1 MTLLM
6 HAYRGVCI
14 ITNLRSTAHTVCQGL
29 MTDIIKIDTQ
39 RVIEVMSTRD
49 DPRIGII
56 IALWKDLRQGVIIP
70 VNQPRQ
76 TEEGSIIILRNI
88 VKIMKKIEQ
97 TIMQEMM
104 RENENA
110 TSL

>member
-1 MTLLM
+1 MQKAT
-6 HAYRGVCI
+6 G
-14 ITNLRSTAHTVCQGL
+14 
-29 MTDIIKIDTQ
+29 
-39 RVIEVMSTRD
+39 VMSTRD
-49 DPRIGII
+49 DPLIGIV
-56 IALWKDLRQGVIIP
+56 IAPWKGLWQGVIIP

-97 TIMQEMM
+97 TIMREMM

-110 TSL
+110 TNL